1 MAAFAQASRAPTPS
15 RARQSRPPHSPS
27 SLPFGSCNSRDH
39 ALFGPNAPTC
49 SCKRFWR
56 NHHRPEDG
64 GDGDFEYPWCICG
77 HHACFHDAPDNAA
90 SSSHQQ
96 SIHRPSD
103 TPVDLVQVGDGVY
116 VERTRLDHT
125 IHDIQN
131 TPRRRGR
138 FTRSLSGDTTAE
150 DGDHAM
156 QHVATV
162 NDGPANASRKDS
174 SGLHISGFP
183 SVPSICQLNSSELRG
198 AASIQ
203 PPQQHPGLNMSMQ
216 STTDRFDRMRASE
229 TDALREWHKTLE
241 QAREQSQL
249 ASTIRYSVDTESD
262 RPRHSP
268 SRAFLDHV
276 LQSRRA
282 ATQTN
287 APPTFVKAEDGAQSI
302 TDLASVTDTPDVQAY
317 DRHLQETTSLIDD
330 VIREMTS
337 VDNAGPGANEG
348 DGLVLSPTQ
357 PNTSQFSSRH
367 AGDGIPDTQPNS
379 IASVPMSV
387 PSALR
392 KLAPQL
398 LTLKRHL
405 AAQPNISTTIQNM
418 SDRLWML
425 ENASFQHV
433 PAEEVIDKFE
443 LIEGRLLEAEHRLV
457 ELEHGQD
464 SLQTSITARNDE
476 NRPRSSDSPDCSKT
490 ILAEVVGQLRTE
502 RKFNNIEQRLQTLEY
517 SVPSTAYPWDI
528 EVVLLPWSRDL
539 QGIWYTQ
546 REFERISQNSEGFRS
561 SSGSPLRIKYRDS
574 SDDEDSDHDGLEY
587 DLLFPKACGP
597 RSKIWYRLKSR
608 GFIKN
613 VTITEPGAR
622 HIFNTIQDTFGEEI
636 LRVAGDSSLIDED
649 HLQFYGMRAP
659 VIPLR
664 KIQKDKQ
671 LLFLPPS
678 ELISPMLWNAEFLC
692 SDVIHHIHGKKR
704 LYVTGSC
711 AYMQA
716 IAPDKGATWRDIKS
730 LPRVDLYSS
739 AAEDAQDPDA
749 DYEETW
755 WEWDSKLDPLDP
767 CSESGSF
774 DNSLS
779 LNSSF
784 SSSTSLPVRNA
795 LEFQSNSEPV
805 GLYSDQRGPGTPQSD
820 ATPRPPRKLNR
831 TSSAPTT
838 QVIRPPPKRRA
849 ATSFERDDV
858 PPYIFSPRANFV
870 SQSNG
875 KKRRRTS
882 RSPTD
887 GSSGNSDADSAG
899 GDQRVTH
906 HPYKAF
912 GNGFTP
918 DASVEPRTQPRT
930 PYLEGREGS
939 FGIVPRAVQ
948 QAAATAKA
956 SDAYATPRSPFTAE
970 SLPDPD
976 ERFSDTEPDDMGD
989 ERGPSSD
996 DDEDELRGTT
1006 NARRARKRRQKYD
1019 DFDKKLHGDEEM
1031 TDTDAEWLGLSEESQ
1046 VDCVKIPDSPVKREE
1061 SASPG
1066 HNEYV

>member
-1 MAAFAQASRAPTPS
+1 
-15 RARQSRPPHSPS
+15 
-27 SLPFGSCNSRDH
+27 
-39 ALFGPNAPTC
+39 
-49 SCKRFWR
+49 
-56 NHHRPEDG
+56 
-64 GDGDFEYPWCICG
+64 
-77 HHACFHDAPDNAA
+77 
-90 SSSHQQ
+90 
-96 SIHRPSD
+96 
-103 TPVDLVQVGDGVY
+103 
-116 VERTRLDHT
+116 
-125 IHDIQN
+125 
-131 TPRRRGR
+131 
-138 FTRSLSGDTTAE
+138 
-150 DGDHAM
+150 M
-156 QHVATV
+156 QPHVAIVDT
-162 NDGPANASRKDS
+162 NAVRKDS

-229 TDALREWHKTLE
+229 TDALRQWHKTLE

-249 ASTIRYSVDTESD
+249 ASTIRYSADTESD

-282 ATQTN
+282 ATQTDV
-287 APPTFVKAEDGAQSI
+287 PPTFVKAEDGAQST

-317 DRHLQETTSLIDD
+317 DRHLRETTSLIDN
-330 VIREMTS
+330 VIREMAS
-337 VDNAGPGANEG
+337 VDNAGPGADEG

-367 AGDGIPDTQPNS
+367 AGDGTPNTQPNS

-464 SLQTSITARNDE
+464 SLQMSITARNDE

-502 RKFNNIEQRLQTLEY
+502 RKFNSIEQRLQILEY
-517 SVPSTAYPWDI
+517 SVPSTAYPWTI
-528 EVVLLPWSRDL
+528 EVVLLPWGRDL
-539 QGIWYTQ
+539 QGIWCAQ
-546 REFERISQNSEGFRS
+546 MEFNRMSQNSEGFRS
-561 SSGSPLRIKYRDS
+561 GSPLRIKYDVS
-574 SDDEDSDHDGLEY
+574 SYDGDSDHDGLVY
-587 DLLFPKACGP
+587 DSLFPKACGP

-608 GFIKN
+608 GFIKD

-622 HIFNTIQDTFGEEI
+622 HILTTIHDTFGEEI
-636 LRVAGDSSLIDED
+636 LKAAGDSSPFDED
-649 HLQFYGMRAP
+649 DLQVHGLRAP
-659 VIPLR
+659 VVPLR

-671 LLFLPPS
+671 LQFLPPS
-678 ELISPMLWNAEFLC
+678 ELISPTLWNAEFLC

-711 AYMQA
+711 AYMQE
-716 IAPDKGATWRDIKS
+716 IVPDKGITWRNIKS

-739 AAEDAQDPDA
+739 TAEDAQDPDA

-755 WEWDSKLDPLDP
+755 WEWDSKLDSLDT
-767 CSESGSF
+767 CSESSSF
-774 DNSLS
+774 DNSSS

-784 SSSTSLPVRNA
+784 SSSASLPVRGA

-805 GLYSDQRGPGTPQSD
+805 GLYSDQREPGTPQSD
-820 ATPRPPRKLNR
+820 ATLRPPRKLNR

-838 QVIRPPPKRRA
+838 QMDHVRPPPKRRA
-849 ATSFERDDV
+849 ATSFERGDV
-858 PPYIFSPRANFV
+858 VPYTFSPRANFV

-899 GDQRVTH
+899 GDSRGTH

-948 QAAATAKA
+948 PAAAAAKA

-976 ERFSDTEPDDMGD
+976 ERFSETEPDDMED

-996 DDEDELRGTT
+996 DDEDEIRGTT
-1006 NARRARKRRQKYD
+1006 NAKRVQKRRQKYD

-1031 TDTDAEWLGLSEESQ
+1031 TDTDAEWLGISEESQ

-1061 SASPG
+1061 SASPD